1 MEENRTEL
9 TSILVRL
16 GQVETENRRLKRAGL
31 GFLVLVGGLI
41 LMGQAK
47 PNRTIEAERFVL
59 NDASGRVRAKLEMT
73 VNRPTLS
80 LLDEKGFP
88 VVSLVAGEDP
98 FMMLCSRGCGQ
109 QVQLGSYS
117 NDLFGVALYAKDK
130 GAPLHGLQAAMGVF
144 KGMPGFEL
152 YSEAGEQAT
161 LDLDMS
167 GRSELVLRDRSGA
180 STNRIDSDS
189 ILIVGRDGKSLWSA
203 P

>member
-1 MEENRTEL
+1 
-9 TSILVRL
+9 
-16 GQVETENRRLKRAGL
+16 L

-41 LMGQAK
+41 LIGQAK
-47 PNRTIEAERFVL
+47 PDRTIEAERFVL

-88 VVSLVAGEDP
+88 VVSLVAGEDA

-117 NDLFGVALYAKDK
+117 KDLFGVALYAKDK
-130 GAPLHGLQAAMGVF
+130 GAPLHGLQATMAVV

-152 YSEAGEQAT
+152 YNEAGEQAT
-161 LDLDMS
+161 LDLDMMS
-167 GRSELVLRDRSGA
+167 GRSELVLRDRSAA